1 MSYCQVADNFC
12 DHTMYIYLDIIF
24 HVKNSVSMNIRQVN
38 KMINQELSLL
48 TKRNIYVGGD
58 TPARDVRYEIESDQS

>member
-1 MSYCQVADNFC
+1 
-12 DHTMYIYLDIIF
+12 MYIYLDIIF

-58 TPARDVRYEIESDQS
+58 TDEMSVESEEEEKRRREPSTPLPSSM

>member
-1 MSYCQVADNFC
+1 
-12 DHTMYIYLDIIF
+12 
-24 HVKNSVSMNIRQVN
+24 MNIRQVN

-58 TPARDVRYEIESDQS
+58 TDEMSVESDRVRGEKRRREPSEERTNRLPFH

>member
-1 MSYCQVADNFC
+1 MF
-12 DHTMYIYLDIIF
+12 
-24 HVKNSVSMNIRQVN
+24 NSVSMNIRQVN

-58 TPARDVRYEIESDQS
+58 TVLTIRNKKRKVPVQDLAVTLK